1 MISDADGGIKMIN
14 IDGVDYIPLSEY
26 ADRSGVDASGLRRK
40 LAAGEID
47 GIKISRSWFVP
58 ASTPDAADGRVKS
71 GNYRNWRKKVAQ
83 KDGS

>member
-1 MISDADGGIKMIN
+1 MNINGI
-14 IDGVDYIPLSEY
+14 DYISLTEF
-26 ADRSGVDASGLRRK
+26 AERSGVDASGLRRK
-40 LAAGEID
+40 LAAGEMD

-71 GNYRNWRKKVAQ
+71 GNYRNWRKKAAG

>member
-1 MISDADGGIKMIN
+1 MKVLKMIS

-40 LAAGEID
+40 LAAGEMD

-58 ASTPDAADGRVKS
+58 KSTPDAADGRVKS
-71 GNYRNWRKKVAQ
+71 GKYKDWRKKSFD
-83 KDGS
+83 KEEL

>member
-1 MISDADGGIKMIN
+1 MNINGI
-14 IDGVDYIPLSEY
+14 DYISLTEF
-26 ADRSGVDASGLRRK
+26 AERSGVDASGLRRK
-40 LAAGEID
+40 LAAGEMD

-71 GNYRNWRKKVAQ
+71 GNYRNWRKKAAE